1 MKFPFLLPSA
11 FCLLPSVF
19 TFSQSNQNIPLYK
32 EKLLLFEK
40 QLNSKECKI
49 HTSIKP
55 FSNNAELE
63 ALSDS
68 IKQSMTRNVGRD
80 FKSRPASEKKD
91 KSSISANGIFSS
103 EFGYAQ
109 TNALQGKLLLEGGL
123 SLEARIKDKL
133 SFNATFLSGNSSF
146 PSYVDTF
153 ISNTHVVPGMG
164 SAYSSKQGYSYQY
177 YSGYLSYSPNK
188 IFNFQ
193 IGKDKHFW
201 GDGYRSLFL
210 SDVSNSFPFLKISTT
225 IWKIKYVCLYTGMK
239 DVTNPSG
246 FKKDFLNKY
255 GTFHYL
261 SWNAARRIN
270 VALFESIIWQGT
282 DSNRVRNY
290 DVNYLNPV
298 IFYRPVEYS
307 LGSSDNA
314 FLGFAFKIK
323 IGKRQRQQFYGQI
336 ILDEFLLSE
345 VKAMNGWW
353 ANKQGLQLGF
363 KCFDLFTIKN
373 LSFQTEGN
381 AVRPYTYAH
390 GSVQQNYTHYNQPLA
405 HPLGANFAES
415 VSLLNYRYK
424 KFAVEA
430 KALYAIVGKD
440 EGGNNWGQNIFE
452 SYTTRPNEYG
462 NCLGQ
467 GLKTSLLYTQL
478 KLSYYLIPSA
488 DLLAEAGVALR
499 QEKNSAS
506 SLNSDCVF
514 IGIKTG
520 IMNRYSD
527 F

>member
-1 MKFPFLLPSA
+1 MRFLTCVRNDKFFYYLLSSGFWLLASVPFS
-11 FCLLPSVF
+11 
-19 TFSQSNQNIPLYK
+19 FSQSNQNLPIYR
-32 EKLLLFEK
+32 EKLLLYEK
-40 QLNSKECKI
+40 QLNSKEYSI

-55 FSNNAELE
+55 FTNSKELQ
-63 ALSDS
+63 AISDS
-68 IKQSMTRNVGRD
+68 INLS
-80 FKSRPASEKKD
+80 KKD
-91 KSSISANGIFSS
+91 NKKKLSNEISANGIFAS
-103 EFGYAQ
+103 EFGYE
-109 TNALQGKLLLEGGL
+109 QGTRPAAKIILEGGL
-123 SLEARIKDKL
+123 LLEARIKNKL
-133 SFNATFLSGNSSF
+133 SLNATTISGYSYF
-146 PSYVDTF
+146 PSYINTF
-153 ISNTHVVPGMG
+153 ITQSDVIPGMG
-164 SAYSSKQGYSYQY
+164 SAYSSKQGHSYQY

-193 IGKDKHFW
+193 TGKDKHFW

-210 SDVSNSFPFLKISTT
+210 SDISTSYPFLKISTT
-225 IWKIKYVCLYTGMK
+225 IWKIKYVCLYTWMK

-246 FKKDFLNKY
+246 FKNDFLNKY

-261 SWNAARRIN
+261 SWNATKRIN

-282 DSNRVRNY
+282 DSNRVRSY
-290 DVNYLNPV
+290 DVNYLNPI

-345 VKAMNGWW
+345 VKAGNGWW
-353 ANKQGLQLGF
+353 ANKQGLQLGL
-363 KCFDLFTIKN
+363 KWFDLFGIKN
-373 LSFQTEGN
+373 LSFQTEAN
-381 AVRPYTYAH
+381 AVRPYTYTH
-390 GSVQQNYTHYNQPLA
+390 GSVQQNYAHYNQPLA

-415 VSLLNYRYK
+415 VSFLNYRYK
-424 KFAVEA
+424 KFMVDAQVLFA
-430 KALYAIVGKD
+430 RYGKD
-440 EGGNNWGQNIFE
+440 ENGENWGGNIFE
-452 SYTTRPNEYG
+452 SYTTREKEYG
-462 NCLGQ
+462 NEFFQ
-467 GLKTSLLYTQL
+467 GLETDLLYSRL

-506 SLNSDCVF
+506 SRSSTFIF

-520 IMNRYSD
+520 LMNRYSD